1 PPNIMEKLESQFL
14 QDKQER
20 NTAMIDVLQHLTA
33 IKNETTFGFEDMRGE
48 FRSLFEAYDEKVSV
62 YKTQVDNITT
72 HLATSEEE
80 INNRIIKTMEELE
93 RVQSE
98 QEERLD
104 TCRSEVNSL
113 RTHITNLETPIIRLV
128 NMSQQWPVPPSTCA
142 ATQVL
147 TAASGSIAVV
157 EAGKY
162 DNNIDCEWII
172 NLPAGNKILLKWI
185 YIDMEIKDNC
195 PYDYVTVKNLNTNQL
210 EYG

>member
-113 RTHITNLETPIIRLV
+113 RTHITNLETPII
-128 NMSQQWPVPPSTCA
+128 M
-142 ATQVL
+142 L